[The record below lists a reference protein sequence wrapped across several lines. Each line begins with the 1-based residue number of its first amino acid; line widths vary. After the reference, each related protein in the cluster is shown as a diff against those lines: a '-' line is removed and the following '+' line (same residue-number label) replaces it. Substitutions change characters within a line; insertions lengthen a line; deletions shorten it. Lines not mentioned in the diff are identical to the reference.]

1 MMLDPTA
8 AVSSV
13 AGLQPSATSN
23 VSGGD
28 AGFGEMLSNAID
40 SVAAK
45 EAHADSMVAR
55 LAAGDDVQLH
65 EVAIATT
72 EAALAVELMVAVR
85 DQAIQAYQ
93 QIANLQL

>member
-1 MMLDPTA
+1 M
-8 AVSSV
+8 
-13 AGLQPSATSN
+13 
-23 VSGGD
+23 
-28 AGFGEMLSNAID
+28 
-40 SVAAK
+40 
-45 EAHADSMVAR
+45 
-55 LAAGDDVQLH
+55 QLH

>member
-1 MMLDPTA
+1 MIIDPTS
-8 AVSSV
+8 AVSALGS
-13 AGLQPSATSN
+13 LQPSVARPEGS
-23 VSGGD
+23 
-28 AGFGEMLSNAID
+28 AGFGDMLTSALD

-45 EAHADSMVAR
+45 EAHADEMVAR

-72 EAALAVELMVAVR
+72 EASLAVELLVTVR
-85 DQAIQAYQ
+85 DQAVQAYQ

>member
-1 MMLDPTA
+1 MIDP
-8 AVSSV
+8 VSASPL
-13 AGLQPSATSN
+13 ASALQPTTTRTEGAQ
-23 VSGGD
+23 
-28 AGFGEMLSNAID
+28 GFGDFFSGALD

-45 EAHADSMVAR
+45 ENAADEMVAR

-72 EAALAVELMVAVR
+72 EAALAVEMLVTVR
-85 DQAIQAYQ
+85 DQAVQAYQ

>member
-1 MMLDPTA
+1 MIDP
-8 AVSSV
+8 VSSTQ
-13 AGLQPSATSN
+13 ALGALQPSVARPETD
-23 VSGGD
+23 G
-28 AGFGEMLSNAID
+28 GFGDFLNGALD

-45 EAHADSMVAR
+45 ENKADEMVAR

-72 EAALAVELMVAVR
+72 EASLAVELLVTVR
-85 DQAIQAYQ
+85 DQAVQAYQ